1 MDRFTCQ
8 SWMTL
13 MNSHLFPQIGKVI
26 ASTGSRHFPRMLHDL
41 IQTQLAVDATHIRQL
56 RVEPVGHT
64 ANRRQADIGKD
75 PALLAETLFSEHS
88 AARTA
93 ELADLHPA
101 SAEASQL
108 HLTRRKDGYR
118 YVISVYRND
127 QSQRFS
133 AQERSSLEDIS
144 PVLLP
149 MVEKHIHALQPVRAN
164 AHDQSPNAD
173 GTQPGLDNLR
183 QRFGERLQQLGLS
196 LSNRETEV
204 CVGLLAGRTAPE
216 LAEQLQ
222 LKVNTVESYLKRAAI
237 KLGISG
243 RHSLMRWMYS
253 PDDTRH
259 TTPPPLPEPVVPE
272 IATRD
277 KTIGLNP
284 APDQFQ
290 GEAIAWAAFT

>member
-1 MDRFTCQ
+1 MLDAGQEWDCFTCN
-8 SWMTL
+8 SWMMF
-13 MNSHLFPQIGKVI
+13 MNSHLFPHIGKVI

-41 IQTQLAVDATHIRQL
+41 IQTQLAVDATHIRQM
-56 RVEPVGHT
+56 RVEPVGRPAHRHPLET
-64 ANRRQADIGKD
+64 GKD
-75 PALLAETLFSEHS
+75 SAQQAETVFCEQI
-88 AARTA
+88 AARSS
-93 ELADLHPA
+93 EPMDPPA
-101 SAEASQL
+101 SASADASQL

-133 AQERSSLEDIS
+133 AQEQSLLQDIS

-149 MVEKHIHALQPVRAN
+149 MLEKHIHALQPQQAN
-164 AHDQSPNAD
+164 TEDPSPGAE
-173 GTQPGLDNLR
+173 GAQQGLENLR
-183 QRFGERLQQLGLS
+183 LRFNERLQQLGLS

-204 CVGLLAGRTAPE
+204 CIGLLAGRTAPE

-253 PDDTRH
+253 PEDTSH
-259 TTPPPLPEPVVPE
+259 
-272 IATRD
+272 ATS
-277 KTIGLNP
+277 
-284 APDQFQ
+284 
-290 GEAIAWAAFT
+290 AA